1 MKQFLLLAAIATLPL
16 TACAQTAPDW
26 ENQAVFRI
34 NKEPAHATF
43 TPYQSVDS
51 AATCDPKAS
60 QRRICLNG
68 TWKFNIA
75 PNPGSRPMDFYKT
88 DYDVSGWKDI
98 AVPGNIQTE
107 GFDYPIYVNASYPF
121 HAEPP
126 YVPGG
131 VKSESYK
138 AGVIEG
144 DQEKAATFTDRGN
157 FNPIGSYKRTFT
169 IPQDWSKSQIFV
181 CFDGVGSAAYVWV
194 NGQKVGY
201 TQDSRT
207 TAEFN
212 ITPYVKP
219 GENEIAVETYRYSDG
234 SYLECQDF
242 WRLSG
247 IFRDVYVV
255 ARTPVYVRDIFAKP
269 ILDKNYENGIMVVE
283 FDLSNKT
290 PEAHTVNVQA
300 ILYDSPDIDS
310 AKRMGWNGENVTVPA
325 NGSAKL
331 TLSFPVDNPPKWT
344 AETPNLCALQIVQS
358 DESDRVMES
367 TCIKVGF
374 RTVEIKNGQL
384 LVNGK
389 VVHIKGVNR
398 HEMDPD
404 TGHYV
409 RDDTMIEDIRLMK
422 THNFNAVRT
431 CHYPDCPRWYDL
443 CDQYGIF
450 LTDEGNIESHGM
462 GYGDRSLAKKPA
474 WEGAHVDRDSSMVQR
489 DKNHP
494 SVIVWSMGNEAG
506 HGCNFVACYKAI
518 RQLDPSRPIHYERA
532 CGTPETDIY
541 CPMYSKPWD
550 CVNYGKRPQTKPMI
564 MCEYAHAMGNS
575 TGNFDK
581 FWDAAFDPEIPHFQ
595 GGYIWDWV
603 DQGIRTKV
611 PKQYTVTATGEYAG
625 ECALRTSGDALKHI
639 DGKKCFNGSITTKAT
654 APECAKAPVVF
665 EATVYPTD
673 VAEHGPIVMKGD
685 KQVGLKQATDPNKK
699 TKTLQFFVFNNGA
712 WKQIDA
718 PVPENWV
725 GAWHTV
731 KGIYDGKKMTLI
743 CDGKVVT
750 DCGFNGAVNLTD
762 APITFGSNSDYSGR
776 LFPGY
781 IASASV
787 TVGEKI
793 VVAVNA
799 ENSAVETTAEDET
812 FMAYGGD
819 FGPAGTPSDDNFCMN
834 GVIRSDRVPH
844 PAMAHIK
851 YCQQPVKTT
860 LKELTADNVAKL
872 EILNRYDFIDL
883 SNLEMFWTLNPH
895 RGWAQV
901 ALPNANPFETTE
913 VEIAVP
919 AKSEAVPSDGQ
930 FLTVQ
935 YRLKTDTPMAKKGSV
950 VAWEQF
956 ELVAPQKMEVK
967 PFADAKKIVDDAA
980 VTLTSG
986 ECVYTFSKETGCL
999 TSAKFRGREFLAS
1012 PMKPT
1017 FWRAPTDNDRGNQ
1030 HPNRCAIWK
1039 RAANSWKIE
1048 SCDVNG
1054 ATVTFKGVLP
1064 EVQANLNVT
1073 YTLTEKGQLLVSMDY
1088 KKTGANGVPEMPRFG
1103 IELALV
1109 PGFENMGWYGRGPEE
1124 SYCDKKNGMKVAV
1137 WSKKVAENYFDYSEP
1152 GEVGNHTDVYR
1163 SWIVNGKGDQLS
1175 VYGQSGWDGE
1185 PVFEFNALHYS
1196 TADLQ
1201 SAKHTYQLPGGYKG
1215 RPETFV
1221 NIDLRQQG
1229 VAGDDSWGARTH
1241 VEFTNTASEYS
1252 FSFVLALENVF
1263 VTK

>member
-1 MKQFLLLAAIATLPL
+1 MKTILSFAVLAAIAVPL
-16 TACAQTAPDW
+16 TAFAETAPDW

-144 DQEKAATFTDRGN
+144 DQKKAATFTDRGN

-181 CFDGVGSAAYVWV
+181 CFDGVGSAAYIWV
-194 NGQKVGY
+194 NGHKVGY

-247 IFRDVYVV
+247 IFRDVYLV
-255 ARTPVYVRDIFAKP
+255 ARTPVFVRDFFAKP
-269 ILDKNYENGIMVVE
+269 TLDEKYENGVMTVE
-283 FDLSNKT
+283 FDLTNKT
-290 PEAHTVNVQA
+290 SEAHTVNVQA
-300 ILYDSPDIDS
+300 ILYDSPNVDS
-310 AKRMGWNGENVTVPA
+310 AKRMGWKGENVTVPA

-358 DESDRVMES
+358 DENDRVMES

-409 RDDTMIEDIRLMK
+409 RDDTMLEDIRLMK

-462 GYGDRSLAKKPA
+462 GYGARSLAKDPK
-474 WEGAHVDRDSSMVQR
+474 WEAAHVDRDSSMVQR

-506 HGCNFVACYKAI
+506 HGSNFVACCKAI
-518 RQLDPSRPIHYERA
+518 RQLDPSRPVHYERA

-550 CVNYGKRPQTKPMI
+550 CVNYGKGNQTKPMI

-625 ECALRTSGDALKHI
+625 ECALRTSGDALKTV

-654 APECAKAPVVF
+654 APDCVKAPVVF

-860 LKELTADNVAKL
+860 LKERADKKVTL

-883 SNLEMFWTLNPH
+883 SNLEMFWKVNNSEWT
-895 RGWAQV
+895 QV
-901 ALPNANPFETTE
+901 ALPNVNPFESAE
-913 VEIAVP
+913 VEIDLPVGTYHFLNVEYRIKSDVP
-919 AKSEAVPSDGQ
+919 
-930 FLTVQ
+930 
-935 YRLKTDTPMAKKGSV
+935 MMKKGTV
-950 VAWEQF
+950 VAYEQF
-956 ELVAPQKMEVK
+956 ELEPLPKFEYKTNDSAKAIVNDDQVQLCSQ
-967 PFADAKKIVDDAA
+967 DA
-980 VTLTSG
+980 
-986 ECVYTFSKETGCL
+986 VYTFDKTTGAL
-999 TSAKFRGREFLAS
+999 TSILFRGKEFLDQ

-1030 HPNRCAIWK
+1030 HPNRCAVWK
-1039 RAANSWKIE
+1039 RAGASWKIE

-1064 EVQANLNVT
+1064 EIQADLNVT
-1073 YTLTEKGQLLVSMDY
+1073 YTLVEKGALKVSMDY
-1088 KKTGANGVPEMPRFG
+1088 KKTGSNGVPEMPRFG
-1103 IELALV
+1103 MEFALL
-1109 PGFENMGWYGRGPEE
+1109 PGFEQIGWLGRGPEE
-1124 SYCDKKNGMKVAV
+1124 SYCDKKNGMKFGFWKKTVAD
-1137 WSKKVAENYFDYSEP
+1137 NYFDYSEP

-1163 SWIVNGKGDQLS
+1163 SWLVNGSGDQFS
-1175 VYGQSGWDGE
+1175 VYGQSGWDGA

-1263 VTK
+1263 VTR

>member
-1 MKQFLLLAAIATLPL
+1 MKTILSFAVLAAIAVPL
-16 TACAQTAPDW
+16 TAFAETAPDW

-144 DQEKAATFTDRGN
+144 DQKKAATFTDRGN

-181 CFDGVGSAAYVWV
+181 CFDGVGSAAYIWV
-194 NGQKVGY
+194 NGHKVGY

-247 IFRDVYVV
+247 IFRDVYLV
-255 ARTPVYVRDIFAKP
+255 ARTPVFVRDFFAKP
-269 ILDKNYENGIMVVE
+269 TLDEKYENGVMTVE
-283 FDLSNKT
+283 FDLTNKT
-290 PEAHTVNVQA
+290 SEAHTVNVQA
-300 ILYDSPDIDS
+300 ILYDSPNVDS
-310 AKRMGWNGENVTVPA
+310 AKRMGWKGENVTVPA

-358 DESDRVMES
+358 DENDRVMES

-409 RDDTMIEDIRLMK
+409 RDDTMLEDIRLMK

-462 GYGDRSLAKKPA
+462 GYGARSLAKDPK
-474 WEGAHVDRDSSMVQR
+474 WEAAHVDRDSSMVQR

-506 HGCNFVACYKAI
+506 HGSNFVACCKAI
-518 RQLDPSRPIHYERA
+518 RQLDPSRPVHYERA

-550 CVNYGKRPQTKPMI
+550 CVNYGKGNQTKPMI

-625 ECALRTSGDALKHI
+625 ECALRTSGDALKTV

-654 APECAKAPVVF
+654 APDCVKAPVVF

-750 DCGFNGAVNLTD
+750 DCGYDGAVNLTD

-860 LKELTADNVAKL
+860 LKERADKKVTL

-883 SNLEMFWTLNPH
+883 SNLEMFWKVNNSEWT
-895 RGWAQV
+895 QV
-901 ALPNANPFETTE
+901 ALPNVNPFESAE
-913 VEIAVP
+913 VEIDLPVGTYHFLNVEYRIKSDVP
-919 AKSEAVPSDGQ
+919 
-930 FLTVQ
+930 
-935 YRLKTDTPMAKKGSV
+935 MMKKGTV
-950 VAWEQF
+950 VAYEQF
-956 ELVAPQKMEVK
+956 ELEPLPKFEYKTNDSAKAIVNDDQVQLCSQ
-967 PFADAKKIVDDAA
+967 DA
-980 VTLTSG
+980 
-986 ECVYTFSKETGCL
+986 VYTFDKTTGAL
-999 TSAKFRGREFLAS
+999 TSILFRGKEFLDQ

-1030 HPNRCAIWK
+1030 HPNRCAVWK
-1039 RAANSWKIE
+1039 RAGASWKIE

-1064 EVQANLNVT
+1064 EIQADLNVT
-1073 YTLTEKGQLLVSMDY
+1073 YTLVEKGALKVSMDY
-1088 KKTGANGVPEMPRFG
+1088 KKTGSNGVPEMPRFG
-1103 IELALV
+1103 MEFALL
-1109 PGFENMGWYGRGPEE
+1109 PGFEQIGWLGRGPEE
-1124 SYCDKKNGMKVAV
+1124 SYCDKKNGMKFGFWKKTVAD
-1137 WSKKVAENYFDYSEP
+1137 NYFDYSEP

-1163 SWIVNGKGDQLS
+1163 SWLVNGSGDQFS
-1175 VYGQSGWDGE
+1175 VYGQSGWDGA

-1263 VTK
+1263 VTR

>member
-1 MKQFLLLAAIATLPL
+1 MKQFLLLAALAAVPL
-16 TACAQTAPDW
+16 TAFAETAPDW

-51 AATCDPKAS
+51 AASFDPKAS

-144 DQEKAATFTDRGN
+144 DQKKAATFTDRGN

-247 IFRDVYVV
+247 IFRDVYLV
-255 ARTPVYVRDIFAKP
+255 ARTPVFVRDFFAKP
-269 ILDKNYENGIMVVE
+269 TLDENYENGVMTVE
-283 FDLSNKT
+283 FDLTNKT
-290 PEAHTVNVQA
+290 SEAHTVNVQA
-300 ILYDSPDIDS
+300 ILYDSPNVDS
-310 AKRMGWNGENVTVPA
+310 AKRLGWKGENVSVPA

-331 TLSFPVDNPPKWT
+331 TLSFPVANPPKWT

-358 DESDRVMES
+358 DENDRVMES

-443 CDQYGIF
+443 CDTFGIF

-462 GYGDRSLAKKPA
+462 GYGPRSLAKDPK
-474 WEGAHVDRDSSMVQR
+474 WEAAHVDRDSSMVQR

-541 CPMYSKPWD
+541 CPMYSKPWH
-550 CVNYGKRPQTKPMI
+550 CVDYGKKPQTKPMI

-625 ECALRTSGDALKHI
+625 ECALRTSGDALKLV

-654 APECAKAPVVF
+654 APDCVKAPVVF

-685 KQVGLKQATDPNKK
+685 KQVGLKQATDPGNKS
-699 TKTLQFFVFNNGA
+699 KTLQFFIYNG
-712 WKQIDA
+712 WWVQIDA
-718 PVPENWV
+718 PLPENWV

-750 DCGFNGAVNLTD
+750 DCGYDGAVNLTD

-793 VVAVNA
+793 VVAINA
-799 ENSAVETTAEDET
+799 DNSAVETTAEDET

-860 LKELTADNVAKL
+860 LKERADKKVTL

-883 SNLEMFWTLNPH
+883 SNLEMFWKVNNSEWT
-895 RGWAQV
+895 QV
-901 ALPNANPFETTE
+901 ALPNVNPFESAE
-913 VEIAVP
+913 VEINLPVGTYHFLNIEYRIKNDVP
-919 AKSEAVPSDGQ
+919 
-930 FLTVQ
+930 
-935 YRLKTDTPMAKKGSV
+935 MMKKGTV
-950 VAWEQF
+950 VAYEQF
-956 ELVAPQKMEVK
+956 ELEPLPKFEYKVNASANAVVNGDQVQLCSP
-967 PFADAKKIVDDAA
+967 DA
-980 VTLTSG
+980 
-986 ECVYTFSKETGCL
+986 VYTFDKTTGAL
-999 TSAKFRGREFLAS
+999 TSVLYKGKEFLAQA
-1012 PMKPT
+1012 MKPT

-1030 HPNRCAIWK
+1030 HPNRCAVWR

-1048 SCDVNG
+1048 SCDVND
-1054 ATVTFKGVLP
+1054 ATVTFNGVLP
-1064 EVQANLNVT
+1064 EIQANLNVT
-1073 YTLTEKGQLLVSMDY
+1073 YTLVEKGALRVSMEY
-1088 KKTGANGVPEMPRFG
+1088 KKTGSNGVPEMPRFG
-1103 IELALV
+1103 MELALQ
-1109 PGFENMGWYGRGPEE
+1109 PGFEQLEWFGRGPEE
-1124 SYCDKKNGMKVAV
+1124 SYCDKKNGMKFGLWNKTVAD
-1137 WSKKVAENYFDYSEP
+1137 NYFDYSEP
-1152 GEVGNHTDVYR
+1152 GEVGNHTDVVAAAIANAADKKTLH
-1163 SWIVNGKGDQLS
+1163 IVA
-1175 VYGQSGWDGE
+1175 QSGWEGK

-1229 VAGDDSWGARTH
+1229 VGGDDSWGARTH
-1241 VEFTNTASEYS
+1241 AEFTNTGKEYS
-1252 FSFVLALENVF
+1252 FSFVLAPGVESPLG
-1263 VTK
+1263 K

>member
-1 MKQFLLLAAIATLPL
+1 MKTILSLAILSAIAVTPL
-16 TACAQTAPDW
+16 TVCAQTAPDW

-34 NKEPAHATF
+34 NKEPSHATF

-51 AATCDPKAS
+51 AASFDQKAS
-60 QRRICLNG
+60 ERRICLNG

-98 AVPGNIQTE
+98 PVPGNIQTE
-107 GFDYPIYVNASYPF
+107 GFDYPIYVNTSYPF
-121 HAEPP
+121 PANPP

-144 DQEKAATFTDRGN
+144 DQKKAATFTDRGN

-169 IPQDWSKSQIFV
+169 IPESWNKSQIFV
-181 CFDGVGSAAYVWV
+181 CFDGVGSAAYIWV
-194 NGQKVGY
+194 NGHKVGY

-247 IFRDVYVV
+247 IFRDVYLV
-255 ARTPVYVRDIFAKP
+255 ARTPVFIRDFFAKP
-269 ILDKNYENGIMVVE
+269 TLDEKYENGVMTVE
-283 FDLSNKT
+283 FDLTNKT
-290 PEAHTVNVQA
+290 SEAHTVNVQA
-300 ILYDSPDIDS
+300 ILYNSPNVDS
-310 AKRMGWNGENVTVPA
+310 AKRMGNKGENVTVPA

-331 TLSFPVDNPPKWT
+331 TLSFPVANPPKWT

-358 DESDRVMES
+358 DENGRVMES

-374 RTVEIKNGQL
+374 RMVEIKNGQL

-443 CDQYGIF
+443 CDQFGIF

-462 GYGDRSLAKKPA
+462 GYGNRSLAKDPK
-474 WEGAHVDRDSSMVQR
+474 WEGAHVDRDISMVER

-518 RQLDPSRPIHYERA
+518 RQRDPSRPIHYERA

-541 CPMYSKPWD
+541 CPMYSKPWH
-550 CVNYGKRPQTKPMI
+550 CVDYGKGNQTKPMI

-581 FWDAAFDPEIPHFQ
+581 FWDAAFDPAIPHFQ

-611 PKQYTVTATGEYAG
+611 PQKHVVVTTGEYAG
-625 ECALRTSGDALKHI
+625 NCLLRCNDGEPLKTV
-639 DGKKCFNGSITTKAT
+639 DGKAAFNGSITTLAT
-654 APECAKAPVVF
+654 APDCAKAPVVF

-673 VAEHGPIVMKGD
+673 VVEHGPIVMKGD
-685 KQVGLKQATDPNKK
+685 RQVGLKQATDYNNKS
-699 TKTLQFFVFNNGA
+699 KTLQFFIFNGA
-712 WKQIDA
+712 WVQIDA
-718 PVPENWV
+718 PLPKNWV

-731 KGIYDGKKMTLI
+731 KGIYDGRKMTLI
-743 CDGKVVT
+743 CDGKVVAEKEY
-750 DCGFNGAVNLTD
+750 NGGVNPTE
-762 APITFGSNSDYSGR
+762 APITFGSNSDYAGR

-793 VVAVNA
+793 VVAVDA
-799 ENSAVETTAEDET
+799 SAPYAVETSNENET
-812 FMAYGGD
+812 YMAYGGD

-860 LKELTADNVAKL
+860 LKERADKKVTL

-883 SNLEMFWTLNPH
+883 SNLEMFWKVNDSKWTQ
-895 RGWAQV
+895 A
-901 ALPNANPFETTE
+901 ALPNVNPFESAE
-913 VEIAVP
+913 VEIDLPAGTYHFLNVEYRIKNDVP
-919 AKSEAVPSDGQ
+919 
-930 FLTVQ
+930 
-935 YRLKTDTPMAKKGSV
+935 MMKKGTV
-950 VAWEQF
+950 VAYEQF
-956 ELVAPQKMEVK
+956 ELEPLPKFEYKTYDSASAVVNGDQVQLCSP
-967 PFADAKKIVDDAA
+967 DA
-980 VTLTSG
+980 
-986 ECVYTFSKETGCL
+986 VYTFDKTTGAL
-999 TSAKFRGREFLAS
+999 TSVLYRGKEFLAQE
-1012 PMKPT
+1012 MKPT

-1030 HPNRCAIWK
+1030 HPNRCAVWR

-1048 SCDVNG
+1048 SCDVND

-1064 EVQANLNVT
+1064 EIQANLNVT
-1073 YTLTEKGQLLVSMDY
+1073 YTVVEKGNLRVSMEY
-1088 KKTGANGVPEMPRFG
+1088 KKTGSNGVPEMPRFG
-1103 IELALV
+1103 MELALQ
-1109 PGFENMGWYGRGPEE
+1109 PGFEQLEWFGRGPEE
-1124 SYCDKKNGMKVAV
+1124 SYCDKKNGMKFGLWKKTVAD
-1137 WSKKVAENYFDYSEP
+1137 NYFDYSEP
-1152 GEVGNHTDVYR
+1152 GEVGNHTDVVAAAIANAADKKTLH
-1163 SWIVNGKGDQLS
+1163 IVA
-1175 VYGQSGWDGE
+1175 QSGWEGK

-1229 VAGDDSWGARTH
+1229 VGGDDSWGARTH
-1241 VEFTNTASEYS
+1241 AEFTNTGKEYS
-1252 FSFVLALENVF
+1252 FSFVLAPGVESPLG
-1263 VTK
+1263 K

>member
-1 MKQFLLLAAIATLPL
+1 MKTILSFAVLAAIAVPL
-16 TACAQTAPDW
+16 TAIAQTAPDW
-26 ENQAVFRI
+26 ENQAIFRI

-88 DYDVSGWKDI
+88 DYNVSGWKDI

-107 GFDYPIYVNASYPF
+107 GFDYPIYVNTSYPF
-121 HAEPP
+121 PANPP

-144 DQEKAATFTDRGN
+144 DQKKAATFTDRSN

-169 IPQDWSKSQIFV
+169 IPESWSKSQVFV

-194 NGQKVGY
+194 NGHKVGY
-201 TQDSRT
+201 SQDSRT

-242 WRLSG
+242 WRMSG

-269 ILDKNYENGIMVVE
+269 TLDENYKNGVMTVE
-283 FDLSNKT
+283 LDLSNKT

-300 ILYDSPDIDS
+300 ILYDSPNVDS
-310 AKRMGWNGENVTVPA
+310 AKRMGWKGENVTVPA

-443 CDQYGIF
+443 CDTFGIF

-462 GYGDRSLAKKPA
+462 GYGDRSLAKAPA
-474 WEGAHVDRDSSMVQR
+474 WEAAHVDRDSSMVQR

-532 CGTPETDIY
+532 CGTPETDIF

-611 PKQYTVTATGEYAG
+611 PKQCFVTATGEYAG
-625 ECALRTSGDALKHI
+625 ECALRTSGDALVKV
-639 DGKKCFNGSITTKAT
+639 DGKTGFNGSITTKAND
-654 APECAKAPVVF
+654 PNCAKAPVVF

-685 KQVGLKQATDPNKK
+685 KQVGLKQATDPNNKS
-699 TKTLQFFVFNNGA
+699 KTLQFFIFNGA
-712 WKQIDA
+712 WVQIDA
-718 PVPENWV
+718 PLPENWV

-731 KGIYDGKKMTLI
+731 KGIYAGQKMTLI
-743 CDGKVVT
+743 CDGKVVAEKEY
-750 DCGFNGAVNLTD
+750 NGGLNLTD
-762 APITFGSNSDYSGR
+762 APITFGSNSDYPGR

-799 ENSAVETTAEDET
+799 ENAAVESTAEEET
-812 FMAYGGD
+812 YMAYGGD

-860 LKELTADNVAKL
+860 LKERTDKKVTL
-872 EILNRYDFIDL
+872 EVLNRYDFIDL
-883 SNLEMFWTLNPH
+883 SNLEMFWKVNNSEWT
-895 RGWAQV
+895 QV
-901 ALPNANPFETTE
+901 ALPNVNPFESAE
-913 VEIAVP
+913 VEINLPVGVYHYLNVEYRIKNDVP
-919 AKSEAVPSDGQ
+919 
-930 FLTVQ
+930 
-935 YRLKTDTPMAKKGSV
+935 MMKKGTV
-950 VAWEQF
+950 VAYEQF
-956 ELVAPQKMEVK
+956 ELEPLTKLEYKVNASASAVVNGDQVQLCSP
-967 PFADAKKIVDDAA
+967 DA
-980 VTLTSG
+980 
-986 ECVYTFSKETGCL
+986 VYTFDKTTGAL
-999 TSAKFRGREFLAS
+999 TSVLYRGKEFLAQA
-1012 PMKPT
+1012 MKPT

-1030 HPNRCAIWK
+1030 HPNRCAVWR

-1048 SCDVNG
+1048 SCDVND

-1064 EVQANLNVT
+1064 EIQANLNVT
-1073 YTLTEKGQLLVSMDY
+1073 YTVVEKGNLRVSMEY
-1088 KKTGANGVPEMPRFG
+1088 KKTGSNGVPEMPRFG
-1103 IELALV
+1103 MELALQ
-1109 PGFENMGWYGRGPEE
+1109 PGFEQLEWFGRGPEE
-1124 SYCDKKNGMKVAV
+1124 SYCDKKNGMKFGLWKKTVAD
-1137 WSKKVAENYFDYSEP
+1137 NYFDYSEP
-1152 GEVGNHTDVYR
+1152 GEVGNHTDVVAAAIANAADKKTLH
-1163 SWIVNGKGDQLS
+1163 IVA
-1175 VYGQSGWDGE
+1175 QSGWEGK

-1229 VAGDDSWGARTH
+1229 VGGDDSWGARTH
-1241 VEFTNTASEYS
+1241 AEFTNTGKEYS
-1252 FSFVLALENVF
+1252 FSFVLAPENVF
-1263 VTK
+1263 VNK

>member
-1 MKQFLLLAAIATLPL
+1 MKHLLLLAALAAVPL
-16 TACAQTAPDW
+16 TAFAQTAPDW

-34 NKEPAHATF
+34 NKEPSHATF

-51 AATCDPKAS
+51 AASFDKTAS

-88 DYDVSGWKDI
+88 DYDVSDWKDI

-107 GFDYPIYVNASYPF
+107 GFDYPIYVNVNYPF
-121 HAEPP
+121 HADPP

-144 DQEKAATFTDRGN
+144 DQKKAASFTDRGN

-169 IPQDWSKSQIFV
+169 IPQDWSKSQVFV

-194 NGQKVGY
+194 NGHKVGY

-242 WRLSG
+242 WRMSG
-247 IFRDVYVV
+247 IFRDVYLV
-255 ARTPVYVRDIFAKP
+255 ARTPVFVRDFFAKP
-269 ILDKNYENGIMVVE
+269 TLDENYENGVMTVE
-283 FDLSNKT
+283 FDLTNKT
-290 PEAHTVNVQA
+290 SEARTVNVQA
-300 ILYDSPDIDS
+300 ILYDSPNVDS
-310 AKRMGWNGENVTVPA
+310 AKRLGSKGENVSVPA

-331 TLSFPVDNPPKWT
+331 TLSFPVANPPKWT

-358 DESDRVMES
+358 DENDRVMES
-367 TCIKVGF
+367 ICIKVGF

-389 VVHIKGVNR
+389 AVHIKGVNR

-462 GYGDRSLAKKPA
+462 GYGDRSLAKDPK
-474 WEGAHVDRDSSMVQR
+474 WEGAHVDRDMSMVER

-494 SVIVWSMGNEAG
+494 AVIVWSMGNEAG
-506 HGCNFVACYKAI
+506 HGCNFVACCKAI
-518 RQLDPSRPIHYERA
+518 RQRDPSRPVHYERA
-532 CGTPETDIY
+532 CGTPESDIY
-541 CPMYSKPWD
+541 CPMYPKPWH
-550 CVNYGKRPQTKPMI
+550 CVDYGKGNQTKPMI

-581 FWDAAFDPEIPHFQ
+581 FWDAAFDPAIPHFQ

-611 PKQYTVTATGEYAG
+611 PQKHVVIATGEFAG
-625 ECALRTSGDALKHI
+625 NCLLRCNSGEPKKTI
-639 DGKKCFNGSITTKAT
+639 DGKAAFNGSITTPAT
-654 APECAKAPVVF
+654 DLDCSKAPIVF

-673 VAEHGPIVMKGD
+673 VVEHGPIVMKGD
-685 KQVGLKQATDPNKK
+685 QQVGLKQATDYKK
-699 TKTLQFFVFNNGA
+699 QSKTLQFFIFNGSWN
-712 WKQIDA
+712 QIDA
-718 PVPENWV
+718 PLPENWI

-731 KGIYDGKKMTLI
+731 KGIYDGQKMSLV
-743 CDGKVVT
+743 CDGKVLVQKEYK
-750 DCGFNGAVNLTD
+750 GAINQTE
-762 APITFGSNSDYSGR
+762 APITFGANSDISGR

-793 VVAVNA
+793 VVAVDA
-799 ENSAVETTAEDET
+799 SAPYAVETSSENET
-812 FMAYGGD
+812 YMAYGGD

-834 GVIRSDRVPH
+834 GVIRSDRIPH

-860 LKELTADNVAKL
+860 LKERAGRKVTL
-872 EILNRYDFIDL
+872 EVLNRYDFIDL
-883 SNLEMFWTLNPH
+883 SNLEMFWKVNDSEWT
-895 RGWAQV
+895 QV
-901 ALPNANPFETTE
+901 ALPNVNPFESAE
-913 VEIAVP
+913 VEINLPVGVYHYLNVEYRIKNDVP
-919 AKSEAVPSDGQ
+919 
-930 FLTVQ
+930 
-935 YRLKTDTPMAKKGSV
+935 MMKKGTV
-950 VAWEQF
+950 VAYEQF
-956 ELVAPQKMEVK
+956 ELEPLPKFEYKTNDSARAVVNDDQVQLCSP
-967 PFADAKKIVDDAA
+967 DA
-980 VTLTSG
+980 
-986 ECVYTFSKETGCL
+986 VYTFDKTTGAL
-999 TSAKFRGREFLAS
+999 TSVLYKGKEFLAQ
-1012 PMKPT
+1012 PMTPT

-1030 HPNRCAIWK
+1030 HPNRCAVWR
-1039 RAANSWKIE
+1039 RAAKSWKIE
-1048 SCDVNG
+1048 SCDVND

-1064 EVQANLNVT
+1064 EIQADLNVA
-1073 YTLTEKGQLLVSMDY
+1073 YTLVEKGALRVSMEY
-1088 KKTGANGVPEMPRFG
+1088 KKTGSNGVPEMPRFG
-1103 IELALV
+1103 MELALQ
-1109 PGFENMGWYGRGPEE
+1109 PGFEQLEWFGRGPEE
-1124 SYCDKKNGMKVAV
+1124 SYCDKKNGMKFGLWKKTVAD
-1137 WSKKVAENYFDYSEP
+1137 NYFDYSEP
-1152 GEVGNHTDVYR
+1152 GEVGNHTDAVAAAIANAADKKTLH
-1163 SWIVNGKGDQLS
+1163 IVA
-1175 VYGQSGWDGE
+1175 QSGWEGK

-1229 VAGDDSWGARTH
+1229 GGGDDSWGARTH
-1241 VEFTNTASEYS
+1241 EEFTNTGKEYS
-1252 FSFVLALENVF
+1252 FSFVLAPGVESPLG
-1263 VTK
+1263 K